1 MKQIIWLLVSFLM
14 FVPRVKAS
22 ITVNTDVLKK
32 SVVFI
37 YAVTPEGEADVHK
50 PLGSG
55 FLVGIPGKADPSRGT
70 AILVTA
76 RHIVDPEWTHCSG
89 VHPNLVYARVNKK
102 KYDPTKDATG
112 VGYLPITLM
121 HNEQKQYFVSD
132 DDMWRPSDNRRTAGV
147 SHPLKKGS
155 GACWTA
161 TVFSREGERF
171 SFRAIIHAP
180 LS

>member
-76 RHIVDPEWTHCSG
+76 RHIVDPEW
-89 VHPNLVYARVNKK
+89 
-102 KYDPTKDATG
+102 DALFWRTSQSC
-112 VGYLPITLM
+112 LCES
-121 HNEQKQYFVSD
+121 EQKEVRSD
-132 DDMWRPSDNRRTAGV
+132 KGCNWRWISAHH
-147 SHPLKKGS
+147 SH
-155 GACWTA
+155 AQ
-161 TVFSREGERF
+161 
-171 SFRAIIHAP
+171 
-180 LS
+180 